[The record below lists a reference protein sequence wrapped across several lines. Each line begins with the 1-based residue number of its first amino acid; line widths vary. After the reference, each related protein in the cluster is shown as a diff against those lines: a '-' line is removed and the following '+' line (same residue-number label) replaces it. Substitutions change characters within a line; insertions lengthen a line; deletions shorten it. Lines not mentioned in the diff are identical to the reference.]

1 MEVEHVECFQPAA
14 LLKVTLLYGCF
25 SRFLNCTN
33 DTNSRNVLNYVRVME
48 TKLYLEILT
57 VLWIKWAEIV
67 EKKHKGFID
76 VVQTMPCQNLPRT
89 MCLRIYGE
97 GRTQNPVSSSATICL
112 LAQCPGYTG
121 SILM

>member
-14 LLKVTLLYGCF
+14 LLKVTLSPWVF

-33 DTNSRNVLNYVRVME
+33 DTNSRNALNYARVME

-67 EKKHKGFID
+67 GNTKALWMSFKLCPIKSYRG
-76 VVQTMPCQNLPRT
+76 
-89 MCLRIYGE
+89 
-97 GRTQNPVSSSATICL
+97 
-112 LAQCPGYTG
+112 QCV
-121 SILM
+121 